1 MNTQSHVI
9 IGVALLGRGIPKRAW
24 IAAACGLLPDITML
38 LIVLG
43 LKLAGY
49 PAQQI
54 FVELYWQN
62 WWQISNGL
70 SHNFWLWGGLALLAV
85 AMRERLANT
94 AATID
99 RWSLVMVFAASG
111 LLHAAIDFLSHRED
125 AHMSLWPVTRWKFVS
140 PVSYY
145 DSNHYGTVFTIF
157 EAVLGLCLGVMLFR
171 QFQNFFVRMALVIAM
186 TLYVVVPGYFIFM
199 FH

>member
-9 IGVALLGRGIPKRAW
+9 IGAALLGRGIPKRAW
-24 IAAACGLLPDITML
+24 IAAAGGLLPDIPML

-94 AATID
+94 AQYS
-99 RWSLVMVFAASG
+99 RHNRL
-111 LLHAAIDFLSHRED
+111 
-125 AHMSLWPVTRWKFVS
+125 
-140 PVSYY
+140 
-145 DSNHYGTVFTIF
+145 
-157 EAVLGLCLGVMLFR
+157 
-171 QFQNFFVRMALVIAM
+171 LVIGHGFCGVGIASR
-186 TLYVVVPGYFIFM
+186 GD
-199 FH
+199 